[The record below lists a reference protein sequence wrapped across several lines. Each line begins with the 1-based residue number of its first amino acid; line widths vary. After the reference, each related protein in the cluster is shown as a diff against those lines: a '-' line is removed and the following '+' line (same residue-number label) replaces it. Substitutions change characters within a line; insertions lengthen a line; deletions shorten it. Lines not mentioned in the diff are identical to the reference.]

1 MNAGGAEIGETLYS
15 LAVGVVRRR
24 DRTLSLTAAST
35 LATLERTGPRRITDL
50 AVTEEVAQPSM
61 TALVTQLEQVGF
73 AERRRDPGDARAV
86 LVAITRSG
94 RQHLQ
99 QRRRTGSVAL
109 AALVG
114 KLADAD
120 AAALDAALPAL
131 RNLIDLIAE
140 N

>member
-1 MNAGGAEIGETLYS
+1 MW
-15 LAVGVVRRR
+15 
-24 DRTLSLTAAST
+24 
-35 LATLERTGPRRITDL
+35 
-50 AVTEEVAQPSM
+50 
-61 TALVTQLEQVGF
+61 
-73 AERRRDPGDARAV
+73 
-86 LVAITRSG
+86 VAITRAG

-114 KLADAD
+114 KLADED
-120 AAALDAALPAL
+120 AAALNASLPAL